1 MSKEEPQMERKMVA
15 LAGNPNTGKSTV
27 FNALTGLKQHTGNWS
42 GKTVLKAEG
51 KFEHRGVTYTMIDL
65 PGTYS
70 LMANS
75 ADEQVAR
82 DFICFERPDVTVVVM
97 DATSMERNMNLAL
110 QVMEVTSNV
119 IICLNL
125 MDEAYRKGIRI
136 DIKGLSKELGVPI
149 VATAARRKEGLE
161 ELKNAIHDVA
171 FGIIKPQPLQVKY
184 DDEIEKAIG
193 QLLPDLK
200 GIIPEH
206 LNPRWVALRML
217 SGDQHLIEEI
227 ERRSKERGDEQ
238 KQAARREESL
248 SCHV

>member
-1 MSKEEPQMERKMVA
+1 MERKMVA

>member
-1 MSKEEPQMERKMVA
+1 MERKMVA

-110 QVMEVTSNV
+110 QVMEVTTNV

-125 MDEAYRKGIRI
+125 MDEACRKGIRI
-136 DIKGLSKELGVPI
+136 DIKGLAKELGVPI

-217 SGDQHLIEEI
+217 SGDQHLIEKI
-227 ERRSKERGDEQ
+227 EKRSKKRGDEQ

>member
-1 MSKEEPQMERKMVA
+1 MERKMVA

-82 DFICFERPDVTVVVM
+82 DFICFERPDVTVVVV

-110 QVMEVTSNV
+110 QVMEVTTNV

-227 ERRSKERGDEQ
+227 EKRSKERGDEQ

>member
-1 MSKEEPQMERKMVA
+1 MERKMVA

-82 DFICFERPDVTVVVM
+82 DFICFERPDVTVVVV

-110 QVMEVTSNV
+110 QVMEVTTNV

-206 LNPRWVALRML
+206 INPRWVALRML

-227 ERRSKERGDEQ
+227 EKRSKERGDEQ

>member
-1 MSKEEPQMERKMVA
+1 
-15 LAGNPNTGKSTV
+15 
-27 FNALTGLKQHTGNWS
+27 
-42 GKTVLKAEG
+42 
-51 KFEHRGVTYTMIDL
+51 
-65 PGTYS
+65 
-70 LMANS
+70 
-75 ADEQVAR
+75 
-82 DFICFERPDVTVVVM
+82 
-97 DATSMERNMNLAL
+97 MERNMNLAL
-110 QVMEVTSNV
+110 QVMEVTTNV

-206 LNPRWVALRML
+206 INPRWVALRML

-227 ERRSKERGDEQ
+227 EKRSKERGDEQ

>member
-1 MSKEEPQMERKMVA
+1 MVA

-82 DFICFERPDVTVVVM
+82 DFICFERPDVTVVVV

-110 QVMEVTSNV
+110 QVMEVTTNV

-206 LNPRWVALRML
+206 INPRWVALRML

-227 ERRSKERGDEQ
+227 EKRSKERGDEQ

>member
-1 MSKEEPQMERKMVA
+1 MERKMVA

-51 KFEHRGVTYTMIDL
+51 KFEHRGVTYTMVDL

-82 DFICFERPDVTVVVM
+82 DFICFERPDVTVVVV

-110 QVMEVTSNV
+110 QVMEVTTNV

-136 DIKGLSKELGVPI
+136 DIKGLAKELGVPI

-161 ELKNAIHDVA
+161 ELKNAIHDIA

-227 ERRSKERGDEQ
+227 EKRSKERGDEQ

>member
-1 MSKEEPQMERKMVA
+1 MERKMVA

-82 DFICFERPDVTVVVM
+82 DFICFERPDVTVVVV

-110 QVMEVTSNV
+110 QVMEVTTNV

>member
-1 MSKEEPQMERKMVA
+1 MERKMVA

-110 QVMEVTSNV
+110 QVMEVTTNV